1 MGGALSRMTIPGALP
16 RDHATRRTVQKSA
29 ALEIRAEMADA
40 GPFSIAEWAAQATPA
55 PKLEPKDDP
64 PASKVELIDLTDD
77 VDSPRRDGSIATEG
91 GRVDDGATTQARVGA
106 AAAAPSTAGET
117 SAATPAPIE
126 TPSVDAALAD
136 LVKFAKLYAPRGRVP
151 DQNSERFASARRAAS
166 RADKVR
172 RPTPVSGD
180 AWGAKLPVMN
190 PADGVVVPGAFE
202 GERFRPGQ
210 TPVVTAVFTA
220 ATKPRGVL
228 SAYDVVAIEGASP
241 LGIEPGHET
250 DGEDDV
256 SDRHRTAI
264 NPLANGVD
272 LRDARCSHRQLC
284 ALAAES
290 VSTRSHPSDPAG
302 TIGEPLPERARAMIP
317 LVRAMLPGN
326 AMTDASILTARAS
339 DDHRRQA
346 QVVARMEKRTG
357 TGAFAKEKDRKGGIR
372 DGRRSVRGGRGRGGR
387 GRGRGRP
394 RMALAGDDA
403 GDGGTDRK
411 RRRAGDD
418 AGGVGVA
425 GGGMGGGGDEDG
437 AVAVVDLTLS
447 DGENGDA
454 EDDDGEEDEL
464 GDEDEDEDEDD
475 DDFIDDEEDEGD
487 FDDGGDEDDD
497 DF

>member
-1 MGGALSRMTIPGALP
+1 MTIPGALP

-77 VDSPRRDGSIATEG
+77 VDSPRRDGSNATTEG
-91 GRVDDGATTQARVGA
+91 GRVDDGATTDGLRRV

-290 VSTRSHPSDPAG
+290 VSTRLSTHPTPASPTAFG
-302 TIGEPLPERARAMIP
+302 GPLPERPRAMIP
-317 LVRAMLPGN
+317 LVRAMLPGD
-326 AMTDASILTARAS
+326 ATTDASILTARAS

-346 QVVARMEKRTG
+346 QVTARMEKRFG
-357 TGAFAKEKDRKGGIR
+357 TGAFTKDAR
-372 DGRRSVRGGRGRGGR
+372 GRVTIRGGRGRGGR
-387 GRGRGRP
+387 GRGRGRL
-394 RMALAGDDA
+394 RMAPVGDVA
-403 GDGGTDRK
+403 EGGGRDRK
-411 RRRAGDD
+411 RRRETA
-418 AGGVGVA
+418 AGGVG
-425 GGGMGGGGDEDG
+425 GGGEGDDAELIPNP
-437 AVAVVDLTLS
+437 VVDLTLS
-447 DGENGDA
+447 DGEDEDA
-454 EDDDGEEDEL
+454 EDDDGDGDEL
-464 GDEDEDEDEDD
+464 GDEDEDED
-475 DDFIDDEEDEGD
+475 DFIDDEDDDEENEGD
-487 FDDGGDEDDD
+487 FDDGDDD
-497 DF
+497 DYSDVNF

>member
-1 MGGALSRMTIPGALP
+1 MTIPGALP

-77 VDSPRRDGSIATEG
+77 VDSPRRDGSNATTEG

-172 RPTPVSGD
+172 HPTPVSGD

-290 VSTRSHPSDPAG
+290 VSTRSHLADPAG

-372 DGRRSVRGGRGRGGR
+372 DGRRSVREVRGRGGR

-394 RMALAGDDA
+394 RMAPAGMTRA
-403 GDGGTDRK
+403 TGGRI
-411 RRRAGDD
+411 GS
-418 AGGVGVA
+418 GGARGMTREGSAA
-425 GGGMGGGGDEDG
+425 GGGMGGGADEDG
-437 AVAVVDLTLS
+437 PPPPST
-447 DGENGDA
+447 
-454 EDDDGEEDEL
+454 
-464 GDEDEDEDEDD
+464 
-475 DDFIDDEEDEGD
+475 
-487 FDDGGDEDDD
+487 
-497 DF
+497 